1 MIIIPVTYKCKK
13 LTVKASQMKIELINQ
28 KMFYLI
34 LGYLEKAKETM
45 ILHTNKKIE
54 YKIMYYKLLC
64 TIPLDGKLKNKLN
77 L

>member
-1 MIIIPVTYKCKK
+1 
-13 LTVKASQMKIELINQ
+13 MKIELINQ

-45 ILHTNKKIE
+45 ILHTKIE

-64 TIPLDGKLKNKLN
+64 TIPLDGKLKNNLN